1 MLDIFISEWYN
12 VYTEGADKTSFDE
25 GMRVMPVIKGLE
37 GTFDTVATIYE
48 KLRPGYTDE
57 LYRMLFKYI
66 AIDNSSHVVEVGIG
80 GGQATLPI
88 LKTGCI
94 LTAVEY
100 GQNFSKL
107 CEKKFEG
114 YKNFSVITEK
124 FENVS
129 FPNSQYDL
137 VYSASAFHWV
147 PEDIGYSKVYDMLK
161 HGGAFARFAN
171 HPYRDKG
178 NPILSAEIDKLYS
191 RYYCEYYGKDIKAE
205 TEYSEEQ
212 AIQRAQ
218 IAEKYGFV
226 DIRHAMFYRTRTF
239 SAKEYIELLG
249 TYSDHI
255 AIEEKIRTEFFAK
268 IEETINQ
275 YGGKFTIYDTIDL
288 QLARKP

>member
-1 MLDIFISEWYN
+1 
-12 VYTEGADKTSFDE
+12 
-25 GMRVMPVIKGLE
+25 MPVIKGLE
-37 GTFDTVATIYE
+37 WTFDKVATKYE
-48 KLRPGYTDE
+48 KLRPGYTDD
-57 LYRMLFKYI
+57 LYKMLFEYI
-66 AIDNSSHVVEVGIG
+66 AIDSSSNVVEVGIG

-88 LKTGCI
+88 LKTGCT
-94 LTAVEY
+94 LTAIEY
-100 GQNFSKL
+100 GENFSKL
-107 CEKKFEG
+107 CVKKFEE
-114 YKNFSVITEK
+114 YKNFSVINEK

-137 VYSASAFHWV
+137 VYSASAFHWI
-147 PEDIGYSKVYDMLK
+147 PEDIGYPKVYDMLK
-161 HGGAFARFAN
+161 RGGVFARFAN

-178 NPILSAEIDKLYS
+178 NPILSSEIDKLYFK
-191 RYYCEYYGKDIKAE
+191 YYCGYYGKDIKSE
-205 TEYSEEQ
+205 KEYSEEQ

-239 SAKEYIELLG
+239 SAKEYIKLLG

-268 IEETINQ
+268 IEETINR
-275 YGGKFTIYDTIDL
+275 YGGTFTIYDTIDL

>member
-1 MLDIFISEWYN
+1 
-12 VYTEGADKTSFDE
+12 
-25 GMRVMPVIKGLE
+25 MPALKGLE
-37 GTFDTVATIYE
+37 GTFDTVAAAYE
-48 KLRPGYTDE
+48 RLRPGYTDE
-57 LYRMLFKYI
+57 LYKTLFDYI
-66 AIDNSSHVVEVGIG
+66 AIDSSSHVVEVGIG

-100 GQNFSKL
+100 GQEFSKL
-107 CEKKFEG
+107 CKQKFAG
-114 YKNFSVITEK
+114 YKNFSVITDK

-147 PEDIGYSKVYDMLK
+147 PENIGYTKVYAMLK

-178 NPILSAEIDKLYS
+178 NPTLSAEIDKLYS
-191 RYYCEYYGKDIKAE
+191 RYYCAYYGKDMKAE

-212 AIQRAQ
+212 AVQRAQ

-226 DIRHAMFYRTRTF
+226 DIKHAMFYRTRTF
-239 SAKEYIELLG
+239 SAKGYVELLG

-255 AIEEKIRTEFFAK
+255 AIEEGIRTEFFAK
-268 IEETINQ
+268 IEEVIDRF
-275 YGGKFTIYDTIDL
+275 GGRFTIYDTIDL

>member
-1 MLDIFISEWYN
+1 
-12 VYTEGADKTSFDE
+12 
-25 GMRVMPVIKGLE
+25 MPVMKGLE
-37 GTFDTVATIYE
+37 WTFDTVATTYE
-48 KLRPGYTDE
+48 KLRPGYTDD
-57 LYRMLFKYI
+57 LYKMLFEYI
-66 AIDNSSHVVEVGIG
+66 PIDTSSHVVEVGIG

-88 LKTGCI
+88 LKTGCT

-100 GQNFSKL
+100 GENFSKL
-107 CEKKFEG
+107 CEKKFEK

-129 FPNSQYDL
+129 FPSSQYDL
-137 VYSASAFHWV
+137 IYSASAFHWI

-171 HPYRDKG
+171 HPHRDKG
-178 NPILSAEIDKLYS
+178 NPALSAEIDKLYS
-191 RYYCEYYGKDIKAE
+191 KYYYEYYGKDMKAE

-268 IEETINQ
+268 VEQTINQ
-275 YGGKFTIYDTIDL
+275 YGGTFTIYDTIDL
-288 QLARKP
+288 ELARKP

>member
-1 MLDIFISEWYN
+1 MD
-12 VYTEGADKTSFDE
+12 
-25 GMRVMPVIKGLE
+25 VMPVIKGLE
-37 GTFDTVATIYE
+37 WAFDTVAATYE
-48 KLRPGYTDE
+48 KLRPGYTDD
-57 LYRMLFKYI
+57 LYKMLFDYI
-66 AIDNSSHVVEVGIG
+66 AIDKSSHVVEVGIG

-88 LKTGCI
+88 LKTGCN

-100 GQNFSKL
+100 GEKFSKL
-107 CEKKFEG
+107 CEKKFEE

-129 FPNSQYDL
+129 LPNSQYDL

-147 PEDIGYSKVYDMLK
+147 PEDIGYSKVYAMLK
-161 HGGAFARFAN
+161 PGGAFARFAN

-178 NPILSAEIDKLYS
+178 NPILSAEIDKLYA
-191 RYYCEYYGKDIKAE
+191 RYYCAYYGKAVKAE
-205 TEYSEEQ
+205 AEYSEEQ
-212 AIQRAQ
+212 AINRAQ

-226 DIRHAMFYRTRTF
+226 DIRHALFYRTRTF

-255 AIEEKIRTEFFAK
+255 AIEEKIRTKFFAK

-275 YGGKFTIYDTIDL
+275 YGKTLTIYDTIDL

>member
-1 MLDIFISEWYN
+1 MR
-12 VYTEGADKTSFDE
+12 FD
-25 GMRVMPVIKGLE
+25 GGICVMTVNKGLE
-37 GTFDTVATIYE
+37 WTFDTVAAAYE
-48 KLRPGYTDE
+48 KFRPGYTDD
-57 LYRMLFKYI
+57 LYKMLFEYI
-66 AIDNSSHVVEVGIG
+66 DIDNSSHVVEVGIG

-100 GQNFSKL
+100 GEKFSKL
-107 CEKKFEG
+107 CEKKFEE
-114 YKNFSVITEK
+114 YKNFSVINEK

-129 FPNSQYDL
+129 FPDSQYDL

-147 PEDIGYSKVYDMLK
+147 PEDIGYTKVYGMLK

-178 NPILSAEIDKLYS
+178 NPDISAEIDKLYS
-191 RYYCEYYGKDIKAE
+191 KYYCEYYGKDIKAE
-205 TEYSEEQ
+205 REYSEEQ
-212 AIQRAQ
+212 AICRAK
-218 IAEKYGFV
+218 IAEKYGFT

-239 SAKEYIELLG
+239 LAKEYIELLG

-255 AIEEKIRTEFFAK
+255 AIEEKIRTEFFTK

-275 YGGKFTIYDTIDL
+275 YGGTFTIYDTIDL